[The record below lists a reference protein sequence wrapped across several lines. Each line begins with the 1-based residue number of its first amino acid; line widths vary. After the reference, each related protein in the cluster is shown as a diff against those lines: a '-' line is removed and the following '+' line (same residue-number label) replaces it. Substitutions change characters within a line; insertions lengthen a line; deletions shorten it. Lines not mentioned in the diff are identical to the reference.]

1 MRRLPVYI
9 LLDCS
14 ESMVGDAINSVQSG
28 LEMLLGTLRSDP
40 HALETAWVSIITFS
54 NEAEQIIPL
63 QEITEIQTPKLKPR
77 PGTALGKAFSLLRN
91 CIAGEVRQSTGG
103 QKADY
108 RPLVF
113 LLTDGQPTDD
123 WKTVKQAVDAFASPR
138 IANLYAIGCG
148 DDIDFDM
155 LHEVADGVFKLAD
168 MDTGTLKKLFIWLTA
183 SVQGAST
190 GVGAAGEDYM
200 GIDMSKKPEEVVSV
214 EKGTHQRHT
223 GPPLQVFLKGLC
235 INERLPYLMRF
246 RLRQEIQMYEPVQSH
261 ALDEEGNSRELFDVP
276 EINASMLMGVPA
288 CPHCPNNTVGVC
300 GCGTVMCLPEV
311 PPKVVVCPKCNQ
323 SVSMAPDDGHD
334 FSIQQSAG

>member
-14 ESMVGDAINSVQSG
+14 ESMVGDAINSVQTG
-28 LEMLLGTLRSDP
+28 LETLLASLRSDP

-54 NEAEQIIPL
+54 QDAEQLVPL
-63 QEITEIQTPKLKPR
+63 MEITEVQTPKLVPR

-91 CIAGEVRQSTGG
+91 CIAGEVRTSSPGL
-103 QKADY
+103 KADY

-113 LLTDGQPTDD
+113 LITDGQPTDD
-123 WKTVKQAVDAFASPR
+123 WRAVKKAVDEFANPR

-168 MDTGTLKKLFIWLTA
+168 MAPGTLKKLFIWLTA
-183 SVQGAST
+183 SVQNAST
-190 GVGAAGEDYM
+190 GVGASENYT
-200 GIDMSKKPEEVVSV
+200 GIDLAKKPDEVSPV
-214 EKGTHQRHT
+214 ERGSHQRHT
-223 GPPLQVFLKGLC
+223 GLPLQVFLKGVC

-246 RLRQEIQMYEPVQSH
+246 RLNREIELYEPVQSH
-261 ALDEEGNSRELFDVP
+261 ALDAAAKGKKMFDVP
-276 EINASMLMGVPA
+276 DINASMLMGVPP
-288 CPHCPNNTVGVC
+288 CPHCPNSTIGVC
-300 GCGTVMCLPEV
+300 GCGAVMCLPDE
-311 PPKVVVCPKCNQ
+311 PPKSVVCPQCDNRITL
-323 SVSMAPDDGHD
+323 SNDSGND

>member
-14 ESMVGDAINSVQSG
+14 ESMVGDAINSVQTG
-28 LEMLLGTLRSDP
+28 LETLISTLRSDP
-40 HALETAWVSIITFS
+40 HALETAWVSIIAFS
-54 NEAEQIIPL
+54 ETAEQIVPL
-63 QEITEIQTPKLKPR
+63 QEITDIVTPKLVPR

-91 CIAGEVRQSTGG
+91 CIAGEVRTSTPG

-123 WKTVKQAVDAFASPR
+123 WRAVKKAVDEFATPR

-168 MDTGTLKKLFIWLTA
+168 MDAGTLKKLFIWLTA
-183 SVQGAST
+183 SVQSAST
-190 GVGAAGEDYM
+190 GVGVQEEYT
-200 GIDMSKKPEEVVSV
+200 GIDISKKPSEIAPV
-214 EKGTHQRHT
+214 ERGSHQRHT
-223 GPPLQVFLKGLC
+223 GPPLQVFLKGVC

-246 RLRQEIQMYEPVQSH
+246 RLNRQIELYEPVQSH
-261 ALDEEGNSRELFDVP
+261 KLDATAKSKTMFDVP
-276 EINASMLMGVPA
+276 ELNASSLMGVPP
-288 CPHCPNNTVGVC
+288 CPHCPNSTIGVC
-300 GCGTVMCLPEV
+300 GCGAVMCLPDE
-311 PPKVVVCPKCNQ
+311 PPKFVVCPSCENRIRM
-323 SVSMAPDDGHD
+323 SDDDGYD
-334 FSIQQSAG
+334 FKIQQSAG